1 MRTFEVRVK
10 DTGLDKTTSWLDT
23 YVVDITVQNVGVALP
38 LTYNPGLQLPEKRTQ
53 ETPAVRAFLFSIAK
67 VEFGTHRG
75 ETGQAA
81 ITQLSFQF
89 VPR

>member
-1 MRTFEVRVK
+1 MK
-10 DTGLDKTTSWLDT
+10 DTSSDKTTWLDT
-23 YVVDITVQNVGVALP
+23 YVVDIVVQHVGVALP
-38 LTYNPGLQLPEKRTQ
+38 LTHDPELQLPEKRTQ
-53 ETPAVRAFLFSIAK
+53 ETPAVRAFLFSIVK

-75 ETGQAA
+75 ESGQAA